1 MSELLNKAEYISKI
15 SEYDRNQLDKY
26 VAIKEDIEQK
36 EIRLEQEKAELL
48 TLQESTEAKHASVE
62 QLLSEKEK
70 ELKNYESQIANAEA
84 QASQYQAEIAAQEAQ
99 IAQMEAELKRQEEE
113 ARRKAEAQGQT
124 YKTVSIGDIT
134 FTWPCPAS
142 SRITSYFGSREA
154 PTEGAST
161 NHKAV
166 DIGASTGTD
175 IIAAADGQVSIAT
188 YSASAGNYIML
199 NHGGGVTTV
208 YMHCSKLLVSAG
220 ESVKK
225 GQVIAKVGSTGYST
239 GPHLHFG
246 VRVNGTYVDPLQ
258 YVSP

>member
-1 MSELLNKAEYISKI
+1 M
-15 SEYDRNQLDKY
+15 
-26 VAIKEDIEQK
+26 
-36 EIRLEQEKAELL
+36 
-48 TLQESTEAKHASVE
+48 
-62 QLLSEKEK
+62 
-70 ELKNYESQIANAEA
+70 
-84 QASQYQAEIAAQEAQ
+84 
-99 IAQMEAELKRQEEE
+99 
-113 ARRKAEAQGQT
+113 
-124 YKTVSIGDIT
+124 
-134 FTWPCPAS
+134 
-142 SRITSYFGSREA
+142 
-154 PTEGAST
+154 
-161 NHKAV
+161 
-166 DIGASTGTD
+166 
-175 IIAAADGQVSIAT
+175 SIAT